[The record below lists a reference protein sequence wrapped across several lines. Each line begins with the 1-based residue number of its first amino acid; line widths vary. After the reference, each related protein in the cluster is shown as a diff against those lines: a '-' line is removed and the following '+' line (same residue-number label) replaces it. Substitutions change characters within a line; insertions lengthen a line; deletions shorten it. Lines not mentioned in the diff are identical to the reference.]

1 MKHIDNNCDDIEFGK
16 ILKSVQPEAG
26 KNEWFTRKVMNRLPE
41 KQRHGLGWLMPMALT
56 VSLIICLA
64 GWVYF
69 LQNLNMN
76 VILVRDVVS
85 LVALFAV
92 TIVVIWQFLHALFVA
107 D

>member
-1 MKHIDNNCDDIEFGK
+1 MKHIDNNYDDIEFGK

-69 LQNLNMN
+69 LQNLTESIYSLKLKLK
-76 VILVRDVVS
+76 ILTKFK
-85 LVALFAV
+85 LH
-92 TIVVIWQFLHALFVA
+92 IFLTEYINSRIT
-107 D
+107 

>member
-1 MKHIDNNCDDIEFGK
+1 MVHPQGYEP
-16 ILKSVQPEAG
+16 LA
-26 KNEWFTRKVMNRLPE
+26 RKAAARVGVAYAN
-41 KQRHGLGWLMPMALT
+41 GT
-56 VSLIICLA
+56 
-64 GWVYF
+64 
-69 LQNLNMN
+69 QNLNMN